1 MITLPQRNMRRKH
14 CWRRLDQRR
23 GWIWNQQP
31 WQQYWRGRNRKDAL
45 RCVWEMRIENL
56 GCSFSLIAMYSVFRN
71 WNGQLLLFW
80 KFSYAAIRRRPNA
93 TNLHVLLFD
102 MPSIN

>member
-1 MITLPQRNMRRKH
+1 
-14 CWRRLDQRR
+14 
-23 GWIWNQQP
+23 
-31 WQQYWRGRNRKDAL
+31 
-45 RCVWEMRIENL
+45 MRIENL